1 MGRLIV
7 GERPVKEQESRITL
21 RLVKQV
27 TREGGDV
34 KPHHTFWSSRFVY
47 RPVSDYL
54 TWLAVSLRLG
64 PGLVTLFGAGCLFV
78 GAVCYASSSAT
89 MWMIGG
95 LLVLMFVVA
104 DHSDGDVARFE
115 RWRRGDDGNRT
126 SEFYDTCA
134 HAGEVAIVVALALR
148 FFVELEAPRWL
159 LVTTLL
165 FLFPGS
171 IGPWRRYCETIVK
184 CCAKSAGSSGAKL
197 PSEAVKVSSFVRPN
211 AEPGRYKPGRLTMM
225 VSHIGRTLGSP
236 DYILTLV
243 LCTILDVWPAVPAVR
258 VADQEFPY
266 LLIWLVCTSLYHA
279 AAAVK
284 SVYVYSRRLKSFG
297 SVVPP
302 DTPEQ

>member
-1 MGRLIV
+1 MGRLVV
-7 GERPVKEQESRITL
+7 GERPMKEQQSRITL

-27 TREGGDV
+27 TRQGDDV
-34 KPHHTFWSSRFVY
+34 KPHLAFWSSRFVY

-64 PGLVTLFGAGCLFV
+64 PGLVTLFGALCLFV

-95 LLVLMFVVA
+95 ILVLLFVVA
-104 DHSDGDVARFE
+104 DHADGDVARFE
-115 RWRRGDDGNRT
+115 RWRRGDDGDRT
-126 SEFYDTCA
+126 KEFYDTCA

-148 FFVELEAPRWL
+148 FFVELDAPRWL

-165 FLFPGS
+165 FVFPGS

-184 CCAKSAGSSGAKL
+184 YCAKSTDSSGAKL
-197 PSEAVKVSSFVRPN
+197 PPEAVTTSSFVRPN
-211 AEPGRYKPGRLTMM
+211 AEAGRNRPGRLTMI
-225 VSHIGRTLGSP
+225 VSHIGRTMGSP

-243 LCTILDVWPAVPAVR
+243 LCTFLDVWAAVPALR
-258 VADQEFPY
+258 VSEQEIPY
-266 LLIWLVCTSLYHA
+266 LLIWLVSTSLYHA

-284 SVYVYSRRLKSFG
+284 SVYVYSRRLKSFASDG
-297 SVVPP
+297 RFDS
-302 DTPEQ
+302 PEQ